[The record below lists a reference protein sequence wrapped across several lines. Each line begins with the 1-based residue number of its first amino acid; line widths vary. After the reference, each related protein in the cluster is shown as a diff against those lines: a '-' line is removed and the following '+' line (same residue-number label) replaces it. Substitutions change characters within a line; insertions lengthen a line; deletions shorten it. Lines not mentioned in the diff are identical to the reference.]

1 MANSD
6 DEQFKNYLKSFRPVT
21 PQSLQAKRHL
31 VKPRR
36 LFAVAVGVA
45 ASLAATVIVVLL
57 LSHSRKHTLST
68 RKSRSVTEQTT
79 MLQTSRPIAS
89 AKQSKISTPVLTKL
103 ALEDSEAFNTLM
115 TERLQTQ
122 FPAMKG
128 EQSALRVLAKE

>member
-31 VKPRR
+31 AKPRR

-57 LSHSRKHTLST
+57 LSHSREHTLST
-68 RKSRSVTEQTT
+68 GKRSVTEQTT

-89 AKQSKISTPVLTKL
+89 ATQSKISTPVLTKL
-103 ALEDSEAFNTLM
+103 ALEDPEAFNTLM